1 MRSSDRV
8 ARMERVSA
16 ERAPVDASKLDRSE
30 IIGMVAAAL
39 LVFSLFLPW
48 FSLSTDP
55 SIVQRGGDASNWA
68 CGVGDSSCNGWETYP
83 IARWL
88 LVAAAAAP
96 FILAWIVMRGHA
108 LSWPRGE
115 VTAIVG
121 LAAFVLIA
129 YNGLI
134 DRPQEGL
141 EMTLSFGYWLALLAS
156 FGIFISGGFRA
167 VESGGGAR
175 RKPPATF

>member
-1 MRSSDRV
+1 
-8 ARMERVSA
+8 MERLSA
-16 ERAPVDASKLDRSE
+16 ERAQVDTSKLDRSE

-39 LVFSLFLPW
+39 LVISLFFVW

-55 SIVQRGGDASNWA
+55 DVVQRGNEPGNWA
-68 CGVGDSSCNGWETYP
+68 CGVDDSSCTGWETFP
-83 IARWL
+83 ILRWL
-88 LVAAAAAP
+88 LIAAAAAP

-121 LAAFVLIA
+121 LTAFVLIA
-129 YNGLI
+129 YNGI
-134 DRPQEGL
+134 VDKPQDGL
-141 EMTLSFGYWLALLAS
+141 EMSLGFGYWLALLAS
-156 FGIFISGGFRA
+156 IGIFISGGFRA
-167 VESGGGAR
+167 VESGGGGQ

>member
-1 MRSSDRV
+1 MDT
-8 ARMERVSA
+8 
-16 ERAPVDASKLDRSE
+16 SKLERSE
-30 IIGMVAAAL
+30 IVGMIAAVV
-39 LVFSLFLPW
+39 LVISLFIEW

-55 SIVQRGGDASNWA
+55 SVVQRGADPGNWA
-68 CGVGDSSCNGWETYP
+68 CGVGNSSCSAWDTFP
-83 IARWL
+83 IVRWL
-88 LVAAAAAP
+88 LLAAAAAP
-96 FILAWIVMRGHA
+96 FILAWIVIRGHA

-129 YNGLI
+129 YNGI
-134 DRPQEGL
+134 VDKPQDGL
-141 EMTLSFGYWLALLAS
+141 EIGLSLGYWLALLS
-156 FGIFISGGFRA
+156 SLVIFLSGGFRA